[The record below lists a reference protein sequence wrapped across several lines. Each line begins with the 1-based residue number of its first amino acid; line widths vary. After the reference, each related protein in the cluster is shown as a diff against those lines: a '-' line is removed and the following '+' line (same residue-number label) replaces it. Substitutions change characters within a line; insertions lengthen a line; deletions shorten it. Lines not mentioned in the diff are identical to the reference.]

1 LYPNAADV
9 FYIRIGL
16 ASLQQS
22 TELDPEEGLKN
33 LDSERRVSA
42 TTRQELLWRMG
53 VAAEYQLSLEDHMPK
68 NLFFAAVLC
77 LQSDSSAYLSTGI
90 GWNLP
95 TVSSAK
101 EVMTHLFPFFA

>member
-1 LYPNAADV
+1 M

-33 LDSERRVSA
+33 LDSERRVTA

-77 LQSDSSAYLSTGI
+77 LQPDSSAYLSTGI

-101 EVMTHLFPFFA
+101 EVMTHLFPFFAY